1 MKKIFLQSILLFFAA
16 TTLSAQTILKGDMND
31 DNEVT
36 IADVTSVVN
45 VVLGKA
51 PLETISAGCSCEPY
65 KVDNTSVVGT
75 WYAADGTSFQFN
87 EDGTTTF
94 PGGATYEFM
103 PMQGRLQVYDAMK
116 HPIKVLPLIKV
127 ESEYLLS
134 VDYATS
140 VFTYYTNSGSLATG
154 ITISQTSLTM
164 NSGTTAQL
172 SATLSPEGAF
182 GSVTWTSSN
191 ESVATVDAN
200 GLVTAVAGGT
210 CTITATTSGSQ
221 KTATCSLT
229 VKQMVSSIV
238 LSQTTAVLELDE
250 FVRLTATVL
259 PNNAANKSVVWS
271 SSNED
276 VAPVR
281 NGRVDAYGYG
291 TAVITCTA
299 ADGSGVK
306 ATCVVY
312 IVNPST
318 YVDLGLPSGTLWA
331 TCNVGANSPE
341 DYGDYFA
348 WGETEGYDS
357 GKTTFYWS
365 TYKWCKGSNRTMTK
379 YCSDSSYGYEGFTD
393 DLTEL
398 ELADDAAYVNWG
410 PAWRMPSIEQFEEL
424 INSSYTTSE
433 WTTQNGVDGRK
444 ITSLSNGN
452 SIFLPAAGCRDVSSL
467 SSAGSYVICW
477 SRTLISGST
486 EYARSLR
493 FSSRYIWTS
502 DYSGRCSGQSVRP
515 VLNTTE

>member
-16 TTLSAQTILKGDMND
+16 TAMNAQEILKGDMND

-94 PGGATYEFM
+94 PGGATYDFM
-103 PMQGRLQVYDAMK
+103 PMQGRLLVYDAMK

-127 ESEYLLS
+127 ESQYLLT

-154 ITISQTSLTM
+154 IMLNQNSLSM

-182 GSVTWTSSN
+182 ESVTWTSSN

-221 KTATCSLT
+221 KTATCSVT
-229 VKQMVSSIV
+229 VKQMVTSIV
-238 LSQTTAVLELDE
+238 LSQTTALLELDGY
-250 FVRLTATVL
+250 VRLTATVL
-259 PNNAANKSVVWS
+259 PENAANKNVVWS
-271 SSNED
+271 SSDESI
-276 VAPVR
+276 APVR
-281 NGRVDAYGYG
+281 SGRVDAYDYG
-291 TAVITCTA
+291 TAIITCEA

-306 ATCVVY
+306 ATCTVCVVD
-312 IVNPST
+312 PAS

-357 GKTTFYWS
+357 GKTAFSLS
-365 TYKWCKGSNRTMTK
+365 TYKWCKGLNNTMTK

-424 INSSYTTSE
+424 SNSSYTTSE
-433 WTTQNGVDGRK
+433 RTMQNGVYGRK

-452 SIFLPAAGCRDVSSL
+452 SIFLPAAGYRNSSSL
-467 SSAGSYVICW
+467 NGAGSDGHYW
-477 SRTLISGST
+477 SRTLGSDDADR
-486 EYARSLR
+486 ARGLYFYSSL
-493 FSSRYIWTS
+493 FGTYGSSRY
-502 DYSGRCSGQSVRP
+502 YGRSVRP
-515 VLNTTE
+515 VRNTTE